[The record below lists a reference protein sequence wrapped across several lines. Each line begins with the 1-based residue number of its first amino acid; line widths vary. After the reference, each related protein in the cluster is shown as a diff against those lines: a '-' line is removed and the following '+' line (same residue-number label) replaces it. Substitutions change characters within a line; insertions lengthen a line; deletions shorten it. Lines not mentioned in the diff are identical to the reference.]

1 MINFLARR
9 FIKNYRDVQSPK
21 VRTAYGVLC
30 GAVGIAI
37 NLLLFALKLLAGTLA
52 GSVAITADAFNNL
65 SDAGASIVTLLGF
78 RLAGQKP
85 DPEHPFGHGRLE
97 YISGLIVSI
106 VILLMGFELL
116 RDAGANF
123 SKHNQPP

>member
-1 MINFLARR
+1 MIGFLASR
-9 FIKNYRDVQSPK
+9 FIKDYQNTSDAA
-21 VRTAYGVLC
+21 VRRAYGVLC

-37 NLLLFALKLLAGTLA
+37 NLLLFALKLFAGTLA

-85 DPEHPFGHGRLE
+85 TPSIRSATGGWS
-97 YISGLIVSI
+97 ISRASSSQSS
-106 VILLMGFELL
+106 FC
-116 RDAGANF
+116 
-123 SKHNQPP
+123 

>member
-1 MINFLARR
+1 MIGFLARR
-9 FIKNYRDVQSPK
+9 FIQNYQNTADAA
-21 VRTAYGVLC
+21 VRRAYGVLC

-85 DPEHPFGHGRLE
+85 DTEHPFGHGRIE
-97 YISGLIVSI
+97 YISGLIVSL
-106 VILLMGFELL
+106 VILLD
-116 RDAGANF
+116 RK
-123 SKHNQPP
+123 SVV